1 MIETSSQE
9 ATFGALDRLTA
20 EQSMLEV
27 GLASTVTS
35 VLQQCSK
42 PIFMVCLD
50 WSNIVKASF
59 IMLNEKVIKA
69 QWVGY
74 RLCICSV

>member
-1 MIETSSQE
+1 MIENSAQE
-9 ATFGALDRLTA
+9 APSGALDRLTA

-42 PIFMVCLD
+42 PIFMVGGGC
-50 WSNIVKASF
+50 WTSP
-59 IMLNEKVIKA
+59 
-69 QWVGY
+69 
-74 RLCICSV
+74 RC